1 MAAKGVG
8 RTSGTVCDYPDFDA
22 SQDAEVLHKAMK
34 GFGTD
39 EDVILDILAQ
49 RSNNQRQQITCAYKT
64 IVGKDLIDD
73 LKSELS
79 GKFESLIVALLL
91 PPERYDAK
99 ELHDALKG
107 AGTSEDVLIEILAS
121 RNNAQIKQIV
131 QVYKKDFESDLE
143 EDICSDTSS
152 YFQRVL
158 VSLVQGNRD
167 EGGADA
173 SQAEDDAKALYE
185 AGENAWGTDEE
196 KFIAIL
202 CSRSVPHLLA
212 VFDEYQKVY
221 DIDLEDSIGSEC
233 SGSLQ
238 QVMLAIVKCVKNTPA
253 YFAEKLYNAMKGA
266 GTDDNTLMRI
276 MVSRSEVDLVEIKA
290 IYKAKYEQTLHSSI
304 EGDTGGDYRDTLVKL
319 CGGND

>member
-8 RTSGTVCDYPDFDA
+8 KTRGTVHDFPDFDA
-22 SQDAEVLHKAMK
+22 NQDAETLHKAMK

-39 EDVILDILAQ
+39 EDAILNLLTQ
-49 RSNNQRQQITCAYKT
+49 RSNAQRQQIIAGYKT
-64 IVGKDLIDD
+64 VIGKDLVDD

-79 GKFESLIVALLL
+79 GKFESLIVALML
-91 PPERYDAK
+91 PPDHYDAK

-121 RNNAQIKQIV
+121 RNNEQIHRIV
-131 QVYKKDFESDLE
+131 AAYKEDFESDLE
-143 EDICSDTSS
+143 EDLASDTSS

-158 VSLVQGNRD
+158 VSLVQGNRSVA
-167 EGGADA
+167 EADP
-173 SQAEDDAKALYE
+173 SQAEEDAKALYE

-196 KFIAIL
+196 RFIAIL

-212 VFDEYQKVY
+212 VFDEYQKIN
-221 DIDLEDSIGSEC
+221 DIDLEDSIASEC

-238 QVMLAIVKCVKNTPA
+238 CVMLAIVKCVKNTPA

-266 GTDDNTLMRI
+266 GTDDSTLMRVI
-276 MVSRSEVDLVEIKA
+276 VSRSEIDLADIKDA
-290 IYKAKYEQTLHSSI
+290 YKAKYDEVVHLAI
-304 EGDTGGDYRDTLVKL
+304 MGDTSGDYRDSLLKI
-319 CGGND
+319 CGGED

>member
-1 MAAKGVG
+1 MAAQGVG

-22 SQDAEVLHKAMK
+22 NQDAEMLHKAMK

-39 EDVILDILAQ
+39 EGVISDILAE
-49 RSNNQRQQITCAYKT
+49 RSNAQRQQIIRAYKT
-64 IVGKDLIDD
+64 VIGKNLIDD
-73 LKSELS
+73 LKCELS
-79 GKFESLIVALLL
+79 RKFESLIVALLL
-91 PPERYDAK
+91 PPDHYDAK

-121 RNNAQIKQIV
+121 RNNAQIQQIV
-131 QVYKKDFESDLE
+131 KAYKEDFESDLE
-143 EDICSDTSS
+143 EDICSDTSG

-167 EGGADA
+167 EGNADA

-212 VFDEYQKVY
+212 VFDEYQKAN
-221 DIDLEDSIGSEC
+221 DIDIEDSIGSEC
-233 SGSLQ
+233 SGTLQ

-266 GTDDNTLMRI
+266 GTDDDTLMRI
-276 MVSRSEVDLVEIKA
+276 MVSRSEIDLVEIKA
-290 IYKAKYEQTLHSSI
+290 IYKAKYGDTLNSSI
-304 EGDTGGDYRDTLVKL
+304 VGDTSGDYKNTLVKL
-319 CGGND
+319 CGGDD

>member
-22 SQDAEVLHKAMK
+22 NQDAEMLHKAMK

-49 RSNNQRQQITCAYKT
+49 RSNNQRQQIIRAYKT
-64 IVGKDLIDD
+64 VIGKNLIDD

-91 PPERYDAK
+91 PPDRYDAK

-121 RNNAQIKQIV
+121 RNNTQIQQIV
-131 QVYKKDFESDLE
+131 KVYKEDFESDLE
-143 EDICSDTSS
+143 EDICSDTSG

-167 EGGADA
+167 EGNADD

-212 VFDEYQKVY
+212 VFDEYQKMN
-221 DIDLEDSIGSEC
+221 DIDIEDSIGSEC
-233 SGSLQ
+233 SGTLQ

-276 MVSRSEVDLVEIKA
+276 MVSRSEIDLVEIKA
-290 IYKAKYEQTLHSSI
+290 IYKAKYGDTLNSSI
-304 EGDTGGDYRDTLVKL
+304 VGDTGGDYKDTLVKL
-319 CGGND
+319 CGGDD

>member
-8 RTSGTVCDYPDFDA
+8 RTSGTIHDFPDFDA
-22 SQDAEVLHKAMK
+22 NQDAETLHKAMK

-39 EDVILDILAQ
+39 EDAILDILAT
-49 RSNNQRQQITCAYKT
+49 RSNSQRQQIIRAYKT
-64 IVGKDLIDD
+64 LVGKDLTED

-91 PPERYDAK
+91 SAAQYDAK

-121 RNNAQIKQIV
+121 RNNAQIQQIV
-131 QVYKKDFESDLE
+131 EAYKEDFDSNLE
-143 EDICSDTSS
+143 EDITSDTSS
-152 YFQRVL
+152 YFERVL

-167 EGGADA
+167 EGGADP

-196 KFIAIL
+196 RFIAIL
-202 CSRSVPHLLA
+202 CSKSITHLLA
-212 VFDEYQKVY
+212 VFDEYQKIN
-221 DIDLEDSIGSEC
+221 DIDIEDSIGSEC

-238 QVMLAIVKCVKNTPA
+238 TALLAIVKCVKSTPA
-253 YFAEKLYNAMKGA
+253 YFAEKLYNAIKGA
-266 GTDDNTLMRI
+266 GTDDNTLIRV
-276 MVSRSEVDLVEIKA
+276 MVSRSEVDMVEIKA
-290 IYKAKYEQTLHSSI
+290 IYKSKYDEPLDSAI
-304 EGDTGGDYRDTLVKL
+304 VGDTGGNYKDTLVKL
-319 CGGND
+319 CAGND

>member
-8 RTSGTVCDYPDFDA
+8 RTRGTIHDFPDFDA
-22 SQDAEVLHKAMK
+22 NQDAETLHKAMK

-39 EDVILDILAQ
+39 EDVILDLLTQ
-49 RSNNQRQQITCAYKT
+49 RSNAQRQQIIRGYKT
-64 IVGKDLIDD
+64 VVGKDLVDD

-79 GKFESLIVALLL
+79 GKFESLIVALML
-91 PPERYDAK
+91 PPDHYDAK

-121 RNNAQIKQIV
+121 RRNAQIRQIV
-131 QVYKKDFESDLE
+131 AAYKEDFESDLE
-143 EDICSDTSS
+143 EDITSDTSG

-167 EGGADA
+167 DAEADR
-173 SQAEDDAKALYE
+173 SQAEEDAKALYE

-202 CSRSVPHLLA
+202 CSRSIPHLLA
-212 VFDEYQKVY
+212 VFDEYRKIN
-221 DIDLEDSIGSEC
+221 DIDLEDSIASEC
-233 SGSLQ
+233 SGNLQ
-238 QVMLAIVKCVKNTPA
+238 SVMLAIVKCVKNIPA

-276 MVSRSEVDLVEIKA
+276 MVSRSEIDLVDIKA
-290 IYKAKYEQTLHSSI
+290 AYKANYNESLHSTI
-304 EGDTGGDYRDTLVKL
+304 VGDTSGDYKDALVKI
-319 CGGND
+319 CAGDD